1 MEPIF
6 KTYDQQLLE
15 SIVTNIAS
23 FHVFYIQ
30 SERHRMGLMSDN
42 EYKQLLEE
50 IRQGLVD
57 IFGSEDKEKKH
68 ELQN

>member
-30 SERHRMGLMSDN
+30 SERHRMGLMSDD

-50 IRQGLVD
+50 MRQVMEN
-57 IFGSEDKEKKH
+57 IFGSEDKENK
-68 ELQN
+68 

>member
-30 SERHRMGLMSDN
+30 SERHRMGLMSHD

-50 IRQGLVD
+50 MTQVMAN
-57 IFGSEDKEKKH
+57 IFGSKDKE
-68 ELQN
+68 N